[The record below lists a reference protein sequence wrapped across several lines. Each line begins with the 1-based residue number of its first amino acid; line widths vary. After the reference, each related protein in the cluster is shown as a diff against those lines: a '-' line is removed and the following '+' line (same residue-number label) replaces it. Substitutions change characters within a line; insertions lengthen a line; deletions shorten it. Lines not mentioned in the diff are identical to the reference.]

1 MTTPKKNKGF
11 TLIELMIV
19 IAIIGV
25 LAMVAYPAYQNYTT
39 RTKRSDAKVALVQ
52 LQQLQEKYRANCPQ
66 YATAIN
72 TTTRSCTSG
81 SYNLVGKTTSEKA
94 YYNLSISIPTTCPA
108 NSTTPAA
115 ACYIL
120 TATATSDQATDT
132 ACATLSIDQNST
144 KTSTASGVS
153 APGTADANNCWK

>member
-1 MTTPKKNKGF
+1 MTTPKKHSGF

-25 LAMVAYPAYQNYTT
+25 LAMVAYPAYQNYST

-52 LQQLQEKYRANCPQ
+52 LQQAQEKYRANCPQ

-72 TTTRSCTSG
+72 TTTRSCTTG

-94 YYNLSISIPTTCPA
+94 YYNLSISIPTTCTA

-132 ACATLSIDQNST
+132 ACATLIINQDGL
-144 KTSTASGVS
+144 KTSNGS
-153 APGTADANNCWK
+153 ATTDANNCWK